1 MLKHS
6 MTSPI
11 VHPEQYEVCISKIKK
26 LKTDYFEVFHNN
38 KYISTDEDK
47 FTLSVKTGDI
57 LVLRC
62 NKTIQMFRL
71 HDTSI
76 TAYNIEEKTKK
87 SWF

>member
-1 MLKHS
+1 MKNPFYLPQRYK
-6 MTSPI
+6 I
-11 VHPEQYEVCISKIKK
+11 CISKIKK
-26 LKTDYFEVFHNN
+26 QESDYFEIIHNN
-38 KYISTDEDK
+38 KYVPAKNDK
-47 FTLSVKTGDI
+47 MTLSVKTGDI

-71 HDTSI
+71 YDTSI